1 MSPYGTI
8 CRNVFQVAT
17 WLPQTAQSAANR
29 QVVSQTGHLLLY
41 LQQAPPPELTYS
53 RLLICRTSV
62 AIRVYM
68 SQFFPGCDISSGCRK
83 PEHLPQTGKLCREPE
98 ICCYIDTARPDR
110 QQIVNLPQVCRHMSN
125 SVAMSSG
132 LRHIVHLSQTGT
144 SAANRHVMSR
154 TGNLLLY

>member
-1 MSPYGTI
+1 MHLPLMSPYGTI

-17 WLPQTAQSAANR
+17 WLPQTEQSAANR
-29 QVVSQTGHLLLY
+29 EVMSQTGHLLLY

-110 QQIVNLPQVCRHMSN
+110 QQNVNLPQVCRHTYN
-125 SVAMSSG
+125 SVAMYSG
-132 LRHIVHLSQTGT
+132 LRHIIWLPQTTNLSQT
-144 SAANRHVMSR
+144 R
-154 TGNLLLY
+154 